1 VSQPHIIDV
10 LSPSGP
16 LLCHAVAENVSAGG
30 ALLLANRP
38 FDPGD
43 VLTLAP
49 LGPPALLGR
58 RFAIRVTRSERD
70 DVGHRVAGSF
80 VSPLA
85 DDDLRALA
93 GS

>member
-1 VSQPHIIDV
+1 VSQPHVIDV
-10 LSPSGP
+10 LSSSGP

-30 ALLLANRP
+30 TLLLAPRP
-38 FDPGD
+38 FHPGD

-58 RFAIRVTRSERD
+58 RFAFRVTRSERD
-70 DVGHRVAGSF
+70 DGSYRVAGAF

-85 DDDLRALA
+85 DDDLDALA
-93 GS
+93 GA